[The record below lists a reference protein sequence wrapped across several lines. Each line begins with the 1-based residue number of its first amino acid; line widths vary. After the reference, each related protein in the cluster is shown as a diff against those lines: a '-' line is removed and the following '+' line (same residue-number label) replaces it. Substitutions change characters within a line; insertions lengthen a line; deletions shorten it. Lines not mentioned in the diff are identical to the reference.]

1 MIIAIIGS
9 IAFCFAI
16 ILYILIALG
25 LPYGEFAMG
34 GKYKIVPKEK
44 RFIFGISVLIQIV
57 AIVVVLQTAGA
68 IPLLFSQSITTGMCF
83 FFAAFLSLN
92 VIANAISKSK
102 KEKYVI
108 TPISF
113 ITAICFWIIAI
124 GR

>member
-1 MIIAIIGS
+1 MIAITGS
-9 IAFCFAI
+9 IAFSFAI

-25 LPYGEFAMG
+25 QPYGEFAMG

-44 RFIFGISVLIQIV
+44 RFIFGISVIVQIA

-68 IPLLFSQSITTGMCF
+68 IPLIFSQSTTRGICF

-92 VIANAISKSK
+92 VIANAISNSK

-113 ITAICFWIIAI
+113 ITAICFWITAI

>member
-1 MIIAIIGS
+1 MITAIIGS

-16 ILYILIALG
+16 ILYILISLG

-44 RFIFGISVLIQIV
+44 RLVFGISVLIQIA
-57 AIVVVLQTAGA
+57 AIVVVLQTARA
-68 IPLLFSQSITTGMCF
+68 IPLLFSQSTTRGICF
-83 FFAAFLSLN
+83 FFAAYLSLN

-102 KEKYVI
+102 KEKYVM

-113 ITAICFWIIAI
+113 ITAICFWITAI